1 MNERHLTYQ
10 DKSIIKWNNVLKTA
24 IAVCWIGFFVMT
36 VMDVDIA
43 YDLLSIAISLL
54 CVILYINSKGIIG
67 KYWIM
72 AKWFCIGTFIW
83 FLSDVLWFLVGHILP
98 ENEILSFIS
107 DNSYLIPDYMF
118 MIGLVLYARD
128 RFDKINFQILFI
140 DAFII
145 AIVTFIVSQSYFVKI
160 NGYRMVIDPQSA
172 TTLLYSFVTLFI
184 LVSIVLICIKTG
196 FRRHVLPFFIVAIAL
211 MVFDL
216 LEVRF
221 TFYMFMNKDPE
232 NPYLDVLFL
241 LCIICYAVGFSDVRL
256 RDADFSKD
264 EIENQL
270 KSSTTRRFSIIY
282 WINMVLMIAGTI
294 ILYLV
299 HFFDASTVYYMI
311 TTSLAYV
318 IMCKTIQGN
327 MLAEELI
334 ARQKDENARLEHM
347 VEEKTKELKDMNEHL
362 EYISNTDVLTGL
374 YNRRYGVDLLDRFIK
389 DSDAYP
395 VTLFSLDLNHF
406 KPINDNY
413 GHDVGDVVLQEV
425 GKRLSG
431 LGQDRCTPIRIGG
444 DEFLLIFRNS
454 NQTAIENMASLIC
467 KRMDEPIEA
476 TVVNEEHGEMH
487 HTLHVSACI
496 GIATFPTDAIDVE
509 TLYKMADEALY
520 SIKHKYENSVY
531 QQYSKL

>member
-1 MNERHLTYQ
+1 
-10 DKSIIKWNNVLKTA
+10 
-24 IAVCWIGFFVMT
+24 
-36 VMDVDIA
+36 
-43 YDLLSIAISLL
+43 
-54 CVILYINSKGIIG
+54 
-67 KYWIM
+67 
-72 AKWFCIGTFIW
+72 
-83 FLSDVLWFLVGHILP
+83 
-98 ENEILSFIS
+98 
-107 DNSYLIPDYMF
+107 
-118 MIGLVLYARD
+118 
-128 RFDKINFQILFI
+128 
-140 DAFII
+140 
-145 AIVTFIVSQSYFVKI
+145 
-160 NGYRMVIDPQSA
+160 
-172 TTLLYSFVTLFI
+172 
-184 LVSIVLICIKTG
+184 
-196 FRRHVLPFFIVAIAL
+196 
-211 MVFDL
+211 
-216 LEVRF
+216 
-221 TFYMFMNKDPE
+221 MFMNKDPE

-270 KSSTTRRFSIIY
+270 KSSTTGRFSIIY

-294 ILYLV
+294 MLYLV

-311 TTSLAYV
+311 TTALAYV

-347 VEEKTKELKDMNEHL
+347 VEEKTKELKEMNEHL

-374 YNRRYGVDLLDRFIK
+374 YNRRYGVELLNRFIK